1 MNNRLLNYKKA
12 CNLVN
17 GILKEKPSI
26 FLNSICTNLAMI
38 EKYLKPHNTKKEWLV
53 WIQDIEAIIK
63 LWGLLLRIT
72 II

>member
-38 EKYLKPHNTKKEWLV
+38 EKYLKPHNTKKE
-53 WIQDIEAIIK
+53 
-63 LWGLLLRIT
+63 
-72 II
+72 